1 MEQGQQVSQSVE
13 LSGKTT
19 NMLALNAAIEAERAG
34 DAGRTFAV
42 VAAEVKK
49 LAQNPRGATDEIR
62 RSIGSLAAEAGVLVA
77 EIQSGVEQSSR
88 AEAQFETI
96 TDALHDAT
104 HLVALLDDQSDRIA
118 QSSAMVHANGARVR
132 EAVDR
137 VVVSVR
143 ENGSKIGR
151 AHV

>member
-1 MEQGQQVSQSVE
+1 MEQVQQVSQSIE
-13 LSGKTT
+13 SIAKTT

-34 DAGRTFAV
+34 DAGRTFVV

-49 LAQNPRGATDEIR
+49 LAQNTRGATDEIR
-62 RSIGSLAAEAGVLVA
+62 RSIGSLATEASGLVT

-104 HLVALLDDQSDRIA
+104 HLVALLDDQSRSEEHTSELQSLMRI
-118 QSSAMVHANGARVR
+118 SY
-132 EAVDR
+132 AVFCL
-137 VVVSVR
+137 
-143 ENGSKIGR
+143 KKTKY
-151 AHV
+151 HTH

>member
-1 MEQGQQVSQSVE
+1 MRISDWSSDVCSSD
-13 LSGKTT
+13 L
-19 NMLALNAAIEAERAG
+19 
-34 DAGRTFAV
+34 
-42 VAAEVKK
+42 
-49 LAQNPRGATDEIR
+49 IR
-62 RSIGSLAAEAGVLVA
+62 RSIGSLATEASGLVT

-137 VVVSVR
+137 VVASVR
-143 ENGSKIGR
+143 ENGTTLGDTRDSFLTME
-151 AHV
+151 HVSNRMVNAVI

>member
-1 MEQGQQVSQSVE
+1 M
-13 LSGKTT
+13 
-19 NMLALNAAIEAERAG
+19 
-34 DAGRTFAV
+34 
-42 VAAEVKK
+42 
-49 LAQNPRGATDEIR
+49 
-62 RSIGSLAAEAGVLVA
+62 
-77 EIQSGVEQSSR
+77 QSGVEQSSR

-143 ENGSKIGR
+143 ENGSTLDGTRDSILTME
-151 AHV
+151 HVSNRMFRSEEHTSELQSLMRISYAVFCLKKQEQS